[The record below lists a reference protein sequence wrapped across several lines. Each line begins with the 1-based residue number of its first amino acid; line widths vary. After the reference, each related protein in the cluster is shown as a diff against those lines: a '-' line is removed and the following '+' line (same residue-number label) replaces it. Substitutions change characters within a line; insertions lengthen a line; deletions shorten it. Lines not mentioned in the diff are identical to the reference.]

1 MSKKQEDYTFQTY
14 LECVN
19 RTWKHDT
26 EEKENAHLNWA
37 LIEEMGEFAGWMKKI
52 EGYGKERDALMNAE
66 ILGELGDLVYYLVK
80 KMSKTDISGETL
92 AFISEDDEMLIAD
105 GTGTSTI
112 NLVKEYIK
120 YVLTGG
126 LMGMQYCLQAL
137 ILNQGFTLQ
146 EVLRANVAKLKA
158 RHGDKFRDSSTD
170 EAGRNRQVEL
180 EELIEAAKNEQKY
193 SND

>member
-52 EGYGKERDALMNAE
+52 NGYGKERDTLVNAE
-66 ILGELGDLVYYLVK
+66 ILGELGDLTYYLVK
-80 KMSKTDISGETL
+80 KMSKVVIIDEKLMFDEETEILKAHARQNTYDICHNYL
-92 AFISEDDEMLIAD
+92 
-105 GTGTSTI
+105 
-112 NLVKEYIK
+112 K
-120 YVLTGG
+120 YLLQKDVDT
-126 LMGMQYCLQAL
+126 CLRCIQIL

-146 EVLRANVAKLKA
+146 EVLKANVAKLKA
-158 RHGDKFRDSSTD
+158 RHGDKFRDSSTE

-180 EELIEAAKNEQKY
+180 EELIEAVKNEQH
-193 SND
+193 S

>member
-26 EEKENAHLNWA
+26 EEKEHLHLGWA

-52 EGYGKERDALMNAE
+52 EGYGKERDIAINHE
-66 ILGELGDLVYYLVK
+66 ILAELGDGFYYLVK
-80 KMSKTDISGETL
+80 TISTVKKDVEEGIFIPDDHAHMIESAKASTMSIVTTYFKHLLEGD
-92 AFISEDDEMLIAD
+92 
-105 GTGTSTI
+105 
-112 NLVKEYIK
+112 LV
-120 YVLTGG
+120 
-126 LMGMQYCLQAL
+126 GMQFCLQVL

-158 RHGDKFRDSSTD
+158 RHGDKFRDSSTE

-180 EELIEAAKNEQKY
+180 EELIEAAKNEQKHP
-193 SND
+193 ND

>member
-26 EEKENAHLNWA
+26 EDKEKAHLNWA

-52 EGYGKERDALMNAE
+52 EGYGKERDIAINHE
-66 ILGELGDLVYYLVK
+66 ILAELGDAFYYLVK
-80 KMSKTDISGETL
+80 QISKADEDAPKDAMFIPEDNDHLINEAKNHNAYDIVRTYLKFLLG
-92 AFISEDDEMLIAD
+92 
-105 GTGTSTI
+105 G
-112 NLVKEYIK
+112 NLR
-120 YVLTGG
+120 
-126 LMGMQYCLQAL
+126 GMQFCLQVL

-158 RHGDKFRDSSTD
+158 RHGDKFRDSSTE

-180 EELIEAAKNEQKY
+180 EELIEAAKNEQR
-193 SND
+193 S

>member
-52 EGYGKERDALMNAE
+52 EGYGKERDIAINHE
-66 ILGELGDLVYYLVK
+66 ILAELGDLMYYLVK
-80 KMSKTDISGETL
+80 RISKVVKDDPTVS
-92 AFISEDDEMLIAD
+92 FMSEDDDYFNNGVEESTSLDIAKTYLQRML
-105 GTGTSTI
+105 
-112 NLVKEYIK
+112 EYS
-120 YVLTGG
+120 LQ
-126 LMGMQYCLQAL
+126 GMLFCLQVL
-137 ILNQGFTLQ
+137 IVKQGFTLQ

-158 RHGDKFRDSSTD
+158 RHGDKFRDSSTE

-180 EELIEAAKNEQKY
+180 EELIEAAKNEQH
-193 SND
+193 S

>member
-52 EGYGKERDALMNAE
+52 EGYGKERDIAINHE
-66 ILGELGDLVYYLVK
+66 ILAELGDAFFYLVK
-80 KMSKTDISGETL
+80 EISKVDEDAPENAMFIPEDNDHLINEAKNNNAYDIVRTYL
-92 AFISEDDEMLIAD
+92 KFL
-105 GTGTSTI
+105 
-112 NLVKEYIK
+112 L
-120 YVLTGG
+120 GG
-126 LMGMQYCLQAL
+126 DLRGMQFCLQVL

-180 EELIEAAKNEQKY
+180 EELIEAAKNEQH
-193 SND
+193 S

>member
-52 EGYGKERDALMNAE
+52 EGYGKERDIAINHE
-66 ILGELGDLVYYLVK
+66 ILAELGDGFYYLVK
-80 KMSKTDISGETL
+80 DISKQKD
-92 AFISEDDEMLIAD
+92 AFEKATFMPEDSEH
-105 GTGTSTI
+105 
-112 NLVKEYIK
+112 LVKESKANSPLNIVKTYFK
-120 YVLTGG
+120 YLLEGD
-126 LMGMQYCLQAL
+126 LLGMQFCLQVL
-137 ILNQGFTLQ
+137 IVNQGFTLQ

-158 RHGDKFRDSSTD
+158 RHGDKFRDSSTE

-180 EELIEAAKNEQKY
+180 EELIEAVKNEQHC
-193 SND
+193 

>member
-26 EEKENAHLNWA
+26 EEKEHSHLSWA
-37 LIEEMGEFAGWMKKI
+37 LIEEIGEFAGWMKKI
-52 EGYGKERDALMNAE
+52 NGYGKERDALMNAE
-66 ILGELGDLVYYLVK
+66 ILSELGDLTYYIVKTISKSEGYNENTTFIPEDFEHLVNEAK
-80 KMSKTDISGETL
+80 EHTAFSIASTYLKFFLDGNLSG
-92 AFISEDDEMLIAD
+92 MLF
-105 GTGTSTI
+105 
-112 NLVKEYIK
+112 
-120 YVLTGG
+120 
-126 LMGMQYCLQAL
+126 CLQVL

-146 EVLRANVAKLKA
+146 EVLRANIAKLKA

-180 EELIEAAKNEQKY
+180 EELIEAAKNEQR
-193 SND
+193 S